1 MRTPIDFEQLDRFLS
16 GESSA
21 EEQERLARRAVEDP
35 ELRQLL
41 DSLATNVRKESGT
54 WNTDQAWSDLQKRGQ
69 RRKALWRPGL
79 AAAALLVLAVGT
91 AVVYRSRTGEVS
103 EQISSAAQEYRT
115 ARGERRDITLSDGSE
130 IVLSAG
136 SAVLVPADFAQNRTV
151 RLEGEAFFEVEPDAS
166 RPFTVLSGPARTRV
180 LGTAFNVSAHP
191 GGAIEVAVVS
201 GRVELRHDRANDGSG
216 AVLNPG
222 QSGRLEGNAQIVV
235 RTVDLND
242 YIAWRQGRLVFRDV
256 SLSEV
261 TATLE
266 RWYEVDLEIS
276 DAALAQSHVN
286 AFFEKQNLNEILDVL
301 AETLD
306 ARYER
311 TGSSITFY
319 RK

>member
-1 MRTPIDFEQLDRFLS
+1 MRTPIDFKQLDRFLS

-21 EEQERLARRAVEDP
+21 DEQERIARRADQDP

-41 DSLATNVRKESGT
+41 NTITTSVRSESGT
-54 WNTDQAWSDLQKRGQ
+54 WNTDQAWSDLQNRGQQ

-79 AAAALLVLAVGT
+79 AAAALLVLAVGI
-91 AVVYRSRTGEVS
+91 AVVYRGRTGDGS

-115 ARGERRDITLSDGSE
+115 ARGEQRDITLSDASK

-136 SAVLVPADFAQNRTV
+136 SSVRVPADFAENRTV
-151 RLEGEAFFEVEPDAS
+151 RLEGEAFFDVEPDAS

-180 LGTAFNVSAHP
+180 LGTAFNVSTHP
-191 GGAIEVAVVS
+191 GGAVEVAVVN
-201 GRVELRHDRANDGSG
+201 GRVELRHDAEDGSG

-222 QSGRLEGNAQIVV
+222 QAGRLQGNAEIVV
-235 RTVDLND
+235 RTVDVND

-266 RWYEVDLEIS
+266 RWYEVDLEIG
-276 DAALAQSHVN
+276 DATLAQQHVT
-286 AFFEKQNLNEILDVL
+286 AFFEKQNLNEVLDVL

-311 TGSSITFY
+311 TGSRTTFL